1 MKDDLRKTLQDVRE
15 AQTYDDLYDIERM
28 HKIVVNDMNV
38 PAYVLRDSEE
48 LKIINTVLKPFAEKG
63 ILVHVNTGM
72 YDTMKQKIGLQQL
85 RRLLKNITPHNDKL
99 GFDWDKSKPGEFAY
113 KADATSKHYNKSTY
127 V

>member
-1 MKDDLRKTLQDVRE
+1 MLFR
-15 AQTYDDLYDIERM
+15 
-28 HKIVVNDMNV
+28 
-38 PAYVLRDSEE
+38 S
-48 LKIINTVLKPFAEKG
+48 EKG

-127 V
+127 VQFLDNASKWHRSQGNDAYAEHLNKVKQTFDMSLN